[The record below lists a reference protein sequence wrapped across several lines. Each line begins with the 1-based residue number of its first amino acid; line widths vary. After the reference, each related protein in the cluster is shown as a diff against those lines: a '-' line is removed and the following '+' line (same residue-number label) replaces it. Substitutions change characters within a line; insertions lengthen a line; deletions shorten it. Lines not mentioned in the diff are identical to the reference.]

1 MKYIIVAVVVSMLCG
16 CSIKPQKRIE
26 ANVEKAWYL
35 DGAGVRFVENSS
47 GIDHGTIYIARYE
60 DMSTVAVYFFTFSG
74 EIIETIRFK
83 IGKGPGYIGHPA
95 AVKIYNGKIYI
106 YDDSLRKISIFS
118 RKGVFI
124 DDILISDIFG
134 IGGTI
139 DIEGKFLYYH
149 GFYQNKLVKYDM
161 EQATV
166 VRSIAYSDFKK
177 EDLDKDEI
185 KIRGGYLKVDQE
197 RDALYIGYYNGPYCI
212 EIFNRGLEKKCSLK
226 RKNAEQKFPLVQT
239 RRGFW
244 SGTFSISSLCRYEDF
259 LIASSGGGTLIKNG
273 KPSALKESFSISVF
287 DLESRKLRNEI
298 TIRQISH
305 VVGNAYIIGITED
318 YIVLYMS
325 DEADTFERVSQLY
338 DYEENAIKTQFNIKT
353 KEALIILKN
362 SIKKQSIVTD

>member
-60 DMSTVAVYFFTFSG
+60 DMSTVVVYFFTFSG

-139 DIEGKFLYYH
+139 DIDGKFLYYH
-149 GFYQNKLVKYDM
+149 GFYKNKLVKYDM
-161 EQATV
+161 EKAAV
-166 VRSIAYSDFKK
+166 VKSIVYPDYKK
-177 EDLDKDEI
+177 ENLDKEEI
-185 KIRGGYLKVDQE
+185 KIRGGYLEVDQE
-197 RDALYIGYYNGPYCI
+197 CNALYIGYYNEPYRI
-212 EIFNRGLEKKCSLK
+212 EMYNKELEKSCVFKK
-226 RKNAEQKFPLVQT
+226 KGVNQKFPLVQQ
-239 RRGFW
+239 RSGFW

-273 KPSALKESFSISVF
+273 KPSALKESFGLSVF
-287 DLESRKLRNEI
+287 DLESKKLRNEI

-305 VVGNAYIIGITED
+305 VVGNAYIIGITDD

-325 DEADTFERVSQLY
+325 DEDDTFEKVEQLK
-338 DYEENAIKTQFNIKT
+338 DYKENDLKTRFNIKT
-353 KEALIILKN
+353 REVLIILKN
-362 SIKKQSIVTD
+362 PLKGDCGG